1 MPYQTAIFDL
11 DGTLLNTLDDL
22 YNAVNHSLVA
32 YGLPKR
38 SLAEVRL
45 FTGNG
50 IRRLIDLSVPKGTP
64 SHLTDQVFG
73 EFKTYYDAHKLD
85 TTRPYTGMTEVI
97 DDLRAANVA
106 CAVVSNKA
114 DFAVQGII
122 DHFYPSKFD
131 YVMGER
137 AGIMRKPNRDMID
150 VILRDLGRS
159 ADGMAYVGD
168 SEVDIE
174 TAKNRGCPC
183 LSCSWGFR
191 DREWLVEHGA
201 TTIVDTPAELEAKI
215 LA

>member
-1 MPYQTAIFDL
+1 MP
-11 DGTLLNTLDDL
+11 
-22 YNAVNHSLVA
+22 
-32 YGLPKR
+32 
-38 SLAEVRL
+38 E
-45 FTGNG
+45 
-50 IRRLIDLSVPKGTP
+50 GTP
-64 SHLTDQVFG
+64 SHLTDQVFD

-85 TTRPYTGMTEVI
+85 TTRPYTGMAEVI
-97 DDLRAANVA
+97 DDLRAAGVA

-122 DHFYPSKFD
+122 DHFYPGKFD

-137 AGIMRKPNRDMID
+137 AGIRRN
-150 VILRDLGRS
+150 
-159 ADGMAYVGD
+159 D

-174 TAKNRGCPC
+174 TAKNCGCPC

-201 TTIVDTPAELEAKI
+201 TTIVDTPAQLEAKI